1 MSFINT
7 KAGEIGVKIVYF
19 GPALAGKSTNIR
31 YLCRKTRPALRGR
44 MESLSDGPEPML
56 AFDFAPDT
64 LPRIGRFRVRLHLV
78 TVPGPVSYASSR
90 RVALKGVDAI
100 VFVADTQE
108 QGPEIV
114 RFGENIESM
123 EMMLSLLDDLGVDAA
138 AMPLV
143 IQYNKRDL
151 ATSASP
157 ALETLPDGYQLGDD
171 LPLDTL
177 NEVLNPNNVPTIE
190 AIASQGIGVFDTL
203 RTIVRDSLEPLR
215 QEYEAGGDRWAEAS
229 SSGRWPRA

>member
-19 GPALAGKSTNIR
+19 GPALAGKSTNLR
-31 YLCRKTRPALRGR
+31 YLYRKTRPALRGR

-78 TVPGPVSYASSR
+78 TVPGLVSHASTR
-90 RVALKGVDAI
+90 RVALKGVDAV

-108 QGPEIV
+108 QRSEIV
-114 RFGENIESM
+114 RFEENVESM
-123 EMMLSLLDDLGVDAA
+123 EMMQSLLDELGVDSA

-157 ALETLPDGYQLGDD
+157 ALETLPDGYHAGEWAALD
-171 LPLDTL
+171 LL
-177 NEVLNPNNVPTIE
+177 NESLNPNNVPTVE
-190 AIASQGIGVFDTL
+190 AIATQGVGVFDTL
-203 RTIVRDSLEPLR
+203 RTLVKHSLEPLR
-215 QEYEAGGDRWAEAS
+215 QEWEASGERWAEAS